1 MYNQKA
7 VFGMVLALM
16 IMASALAMWNETL
29 RVNVSVSMGD
39 VDWKFQK
46 VEWLDAC
53 DSTSGKD
60 WNVIPPSNEPKQVDK
75 DVGCTS
81 VSISEDGHTLDIT
94 LSNVYPW
101 YYTEVKASIVN
112 TGTIPIKVSKL
123 TIDGEEYPPTSRE
136 IYLDI
141 NNDHQPDLLIMW
153 EGPEYC
159 EQIHPGQSTD
169 LVIKVLV
176 LQNAPQGLTTSI
188 SVGLTAIQWNE
199 LTCPPP
205 TTTTPTYKPTIDNGN
220 FTGCSLNGWS
230 TDYMGLWQSATWSA
244 VNDDEAKDGCAA
256 KFDGKLTGGGPGG
269 GSKVAYTWLYQN
281 FTVSKS
287 TSFNVVIRY
296 KVNQVTDSGASV
308 TLKFGVWNGS
318 NWVCIGSQ
326 TIVRGTGPDGRIPYH
341 EYSVPDCSLTP
352 GSYQLRLE
360 IENNKSNNF
369 VMLVDYFTIDC

>member
-1 MYNQKA
+1 
-7 VFGMVLALM
+7 MVLALM

-205 TTTTPTYKPTIDNGN
+205 TTTPPTYKPTINNGN

-230 TDYMGLWQSATWSA
+230 TGFDNKWKEKDKDKDKTKWEA
-244 VNDDEAKDGCAA
+244 VKDDKNDPALDGCAA
-256 KFDGKLTGGGPGG
+256 KFDGELEGKDT
-269 GSKVAYTWLYQN
+269 VNAFAWLYQY
-281 FTVSKS
+281 FTVSVS

-296 KVNQVTDSGASV
+296 KVTQVADHGANV
-308 TLKFGVWNGS
+308 TLRFGVWDGS
-318 NWVCIGSQ
+318 NWVCMGSQ
-326 TIVRGTGPDGRIPYH
+326 TIVYGTGPSGGIPYR
-341 EYSVPDCSLTP
+341 EYSVSCSLTP

-360 IENNKSNNF
+360 IENDKSNNF